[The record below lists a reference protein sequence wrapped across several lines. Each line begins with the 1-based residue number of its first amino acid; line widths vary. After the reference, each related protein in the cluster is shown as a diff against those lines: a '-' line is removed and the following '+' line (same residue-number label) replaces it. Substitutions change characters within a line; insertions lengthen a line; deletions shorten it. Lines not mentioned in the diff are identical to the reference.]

1 MSINCDFYRQRVVA
15 NQQAVGLLR
24 LPISGGNKNSN
35 IAYLFLSGCPPAA
48 APPTACHSSKRP
60 SFPFRVRSLPQ
71 ARVFNEIAGSC
82 DNSWSE
88 TIIVGPLPPIHLGDR
103 RRRRREWLWRPQQVI
118 YYERYN
124 KYTQLSF
131 HSSRHFNM
139 SFPGIGQIRSFI
151 HRWAEWE

>member
-1 MSINCDFYRQRVVA
+1 MRLLGRATTADQKRLLW
-15 NQQAVGLLR
+15 GL
-24 LPISGGNKNSN
+24 S
-35 IAYLFLSGCPPAA
+35 
-48 APPTACHSSKRP
+48 
-60 SFPFRVRSLPQ
+60 
-71 ARVFNEIAGSC
+71 
-82 DNSWSE
+82 
-88 TIIVGPLPPIHLGDR
+88 PPIHLGDR

-151 HRWAEWE
+151 HRWAERE